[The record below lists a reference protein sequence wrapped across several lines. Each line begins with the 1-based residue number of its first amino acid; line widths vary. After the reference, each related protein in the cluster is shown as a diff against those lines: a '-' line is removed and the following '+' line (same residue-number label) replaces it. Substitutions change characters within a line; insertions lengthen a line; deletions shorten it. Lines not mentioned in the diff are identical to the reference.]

1 MDGNIDLNCDV
12 GEGFGIYR
20 LGFDEEIIPYVSS
33 VNIACGFHAGD
44 PATMRRT
51 VKLAEAAGAG
61 VGAHPGLP
69 DPMGFGRR
77 DMLMRP
83 EDARDYVTYQIG
95 ALRAFTSGNR
105 LQHVKP
111 HGALYNMGAT
121 NEELA
126 RSVAEAVRGSD
137 ADLILVG
144 LVGSAWIK
152 AGREFGLRVARE
164 VFADRSVNPDGTLVP
179 RGQPG
184 AVISDT
190 QEMMTRALRI
200 VTEGR
205 TTAING
211 EEVRMTGDTICL
223 HSDTPGAV
231 ELARAL
237 RQTLEAAGVNVVPM
251 GTFCK

>member
-1 MDGNIDLNCDV
+1 MDGSIDLNCDV
-12 GEGFGIYR
+12 GEGFGVYR
-20 LGFDEEIIPYVSS
+20 SGFDEEIIPYVSS

-51 VKLAEAAGAG
+51 VKIAEAAGAG

-69 DPMGFGRR
+69 DRMGFGRR
-77 DMLMRP
+77 DMLIRP
-83 EDARDYVTYQIG
+83 EEARDYVTYQMG
-95 ALRAFTSGNR
+95 ALQAFTSGKG

-126 RSVAEAVRGSD
+126 RSVAEAVKDSD
-137 ADLILVG
+137 PDVILVG
-144 LVGSAWIK
+144 LAGSAWIK
-152 AGREFGLRVARE
+152 AGRELGLRVARE
-164 VFADRSVNPDGTLVP
+164 VFADRSVNPDGTLVH
-179 RGQPG
+179 RSQPG

-190 QEMMTRALRI
+190 QEMMARVLRI
-200 VTEGR
+200 ITEGR

-211 EEVRMTGDTICL
+211 EEVPMTGDTVCL

-231 ELARAL
+231 ALARAL
-237 RQTLEAAGVNVVPM
+237 RQALEAAGVNVVPM